1 MLTIVLISKR
11 PVCNESELSSCITCL
26 ISLVT
31 SDYLFDGLHLVCLN
45 SVM

>member
-1 MLTIVLISKR
+1 MVLISKR

-31 SDYLFDGLHLVCLN
+31 SDYLFDGLDHEPHNLLVPF
-45 SVM
+45 